1 MGVKQLPL
9 ILISLLAIGCA
20 ASRPAPISQQL
31 PPRAVAA
38 PAYRPAL
45 ASALCF
51 DSAVTPAS
59 PLPGLDRDAREPS
72 AFLGYDESVTENYF
86 VFTDDDQSGFPF
98 QDSYD
103 REAVSVISGTRSR

>member
-9 ILISLLAIGCA
+9 IIFSLLAFGCA
-20 ASRPAPISQQL
+20 ANHPTSLSQPPASP
-31 PPRAVAA
+31 AA
-38 PAYRPAL
+38 TAPTYRPAL

-51 DSAVTPAS
+51 DSAVTPGF

-72 AFLGYDESVTENYF
+72 AFLGYEESVTENYF
-86 VFTDDDQSGFPF
+86 VFTDDDQSGFPS
-98 QDSYD
+98 QNSYD

>member
-1 MGVKQLPL
+1 VKQLPL
-9 ILISLLAIGCA
+9 ILISLFAIGCA
-20 ASRPAPISQQL
+20 ATHPVPISQQSS
-31 PPRAVAA
+31 PPVAA
-38 PAYRPAL
+38 VPAYRPAP

-51 DSAVTPAS
+51 DSAVTPPS